1 MSPIP
6 YCHAWYN
13 WRWKTLIP
21 LDFLGGE
28 ENQDLPTSAV
38 LLS

>member
-6 YCHAWYN
+6 YCHVWCN
-13 WRWKTLIP
+13 WRWKTLIQC
-21 LDFLGGE
+21 LGGE
-28 ENQDLPTSAV
+28 ENQNLPTSAV